1 MGEMKKTG
9 NGILEQIKNRYLTH
23 ENYKESLFNQE
34 IMHHEGRKIFQKDHK
49 LYIANIKKITLNP
62 FNDKKW
68 ITYDNGIFTCYSYG
82 NKKIGKA

>member
-1 MGEMKKTG
+1 
-9 NGILEQIKNRYLTH
+9 
-23 ENYKESLFNQE
+23 
-34 IMHHEGRKIFQKDHK
+34 MHHEGRKIFQKDHK